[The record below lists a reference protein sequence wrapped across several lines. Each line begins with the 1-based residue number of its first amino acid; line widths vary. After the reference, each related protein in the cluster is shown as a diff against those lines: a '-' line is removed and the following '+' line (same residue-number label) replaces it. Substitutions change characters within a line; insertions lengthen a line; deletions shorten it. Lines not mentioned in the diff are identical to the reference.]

1 MSSAQASSAFSADAP
16 RYGSDARAAYYAL
29 HDANGST
36 GVDALVVGSSS
47 LTGDVTLAAGTGITL
62 TPNGTTGV
70 TITASG
76 AGIASVA
83 GTANQIT
90 ATTAAGAV
98 TLALAPPATAPTPGS
113 YTSANITVDGLGR
126 VTAAAN
132 GPTALQNVLFADLSG
147 ITLPVGQGGSP
158 NQVVLPLITGLE
170 SGATYYVSLRIIVA
184 VAEGGTGNWA
194 AGSGLRF
201 EFINNSGTGAAIPS
215 IYPSS
220 GATGNTLS
228 FFENLYGNI
237 MTTGSGSSAAS
248 TSYTVQLNG
257 IITSNG
263 TALAVLISN
272 TSTTLNTGTLR
283 IIAGTTG
290 AANSYIQLQRLS

>member
-16 RYGSDARAAYYAL
+16 RYGAEPASAYYAL

-47 LTGDVTLAAGTGITL
+47 LTGTVTLAAGTGVTL

-76 AGIASVA
+76 AGVASVA
-83 GTANQIT
+83 GTANQIG

-98 TLALAPPATAPTPGS
+98 TLALAAPSPAPTAGS

-132 GPTALQNVLFADLSG
+132 GPTALSNVLFSDISG
-147 ITLPVGQGGSP
+147 VTLPNGTQP
-158 NQVVLPLITGLE
+158 QVTFPIITGLT
-170 SGATYYVSLRIIVA
+170 SGTSYYLSMRLAIGVA
-184 VAEGGTGNWA
+184 AGGTSNWS

-201 EFINNSGTGAAIPS
+201 EFVNNSGTGAAIPS
-215 IYPSS
+215 VYPSS
-220 GATGNTLS
+220 GPTVNQLSYIDTIYGGTLS
-228 FFENLYGNI
+228 AAAG
-237 MTTGSGSSAAS
+237 GGSSG
-248 TSYTVQLNG
+248 TVFYVQLNG
-257 IITSNG
+257 IIKSNG
-263 TALAVLISN
+263 TALAVICSN
-272 TSTTLNTGTLR
+272 TSSSANTGTLVLV
-283 IIAGTTG
+283 AGVTG
-290 AANSYIQLQRLS
+290 AANSYIQLQQLS